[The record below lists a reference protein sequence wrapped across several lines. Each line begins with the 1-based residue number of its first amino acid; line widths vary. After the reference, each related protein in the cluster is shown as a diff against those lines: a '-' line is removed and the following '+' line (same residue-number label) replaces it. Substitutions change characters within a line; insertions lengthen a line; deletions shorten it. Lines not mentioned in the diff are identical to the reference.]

1 MPKCYEDIDDR
12 GTIRLSLKTDSLTLA
27 RSKRDA
33 LAQADEQL
41 WLTLSAG
48 KGSVTSLLDPKT
60 GKALKRYEAARHR
73 AMSRGFVY
81 APANELASN
90 VDLEDIVKRLLEVAR
105 HPEKEKTEARALLG
119 GVTRP
124 KIPVSKAFE
133 IFCEKIAVSQ
143 VIGKSDAQ
151 KQAWKKA
158 KKRAVTNFIK
168 TCGDLPMKSRASMAR
183 NSMTG
188 GAKGLCLMATASRL
202 LRIRPIAT
210 SGI

>member
-1 MPKCYEDIDDR
+1 MPALNVYDRFLRNRKGTWQYYRRVPKCYEDIDDR

-48 KGSVTSLLDPKT
+48 KGSITSLLDPKT

-81 APANELASN
+81 APA
-90 VDLEDIVKRLLEVAR
+90 DEVAR

-151 KQAWKKA
+151 KRAWKKA

-168 TCGDLPMKSRASMAR
+168 TCGDLPMDEITRQHGQKNGCWRADWITDYVA
-183 NSMTG
+183 
-188 GAKGLCLMATASRL
+188 C
-202 LRIRPIAT
+202 
-210 SGI
+210 